1 LLLLRP
7 LVYLFQTKKSMIVQ
21 RLKKVSLKEDEIARR
36 YYAILSTL
44 NDFQLT
50 EREVQLMGFIA
61 TAGSIS
67 ISEKRQDFCT
77 KFKTTSATINNMV
90 SKLKRKQLLVK
101 KDGHI
106 VVNPIISLD
115 FKKDLQLEVK
125 LLHG

>member
-1 LLLLRP
+1 MLLLRP

-61 TAGSIS
+61 TEGSVS
-67 ISEKRQDFCT
+67 ISEKRIAFCQ
-77 KFKTTSATINNMV
+77 KFNTTSATVNNMV

-101 KDGHI
+101 KEGHI

-115 FKKDLQLEVK
+115 FKKDLQLEIK

>member
-1 LLLLRP
+1 MLLLRP

-67 ISEKRQDFCT
+67 ISEKRAEFCN